1 MLIYKEIY
9 INTAHRLLNHRG
21 KCKNVHGHDMR
32 VQVWISGEKDKNTG
46 LIVDFKEIEDIV
58 QELDHSIVLNRQD
71 ELVQHI
77 KTKMIQIDGDPTC
90 ENISELLFTNL
101 EVLKKKNP
109 SIEIEKVR
117 VWENSRSYAE
127 FYKRKE
133 DKYL

>member
-77 KTKMIQIDGDPTC
+77 KTKMILIDGDPTC